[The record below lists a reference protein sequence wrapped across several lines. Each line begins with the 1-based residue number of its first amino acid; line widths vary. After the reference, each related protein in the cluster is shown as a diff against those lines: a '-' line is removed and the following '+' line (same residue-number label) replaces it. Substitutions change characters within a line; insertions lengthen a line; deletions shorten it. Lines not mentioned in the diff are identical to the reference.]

1 MKRAASKSSG
11 FSAEEKA
18 AMREAVRERAKK
30 GGDGEADLLE
40 KVAKM
45 PPADRAM
52 ATRLHA
58 IMKKHAPHLQPK
70 TWYGMPAYANGEKII
85 CYFQNA
91 SKFKARYGTLGFS
104 DKAML
109 DDGAMW
115 PVAYA
120 LMKLGPAE
128 EAKIVALVKKASA
141 AS

>member
-1 MKRAASKSSG
+1 MKKAAPKSTSNG

-18 AMREAVRERAKK
+18 AMKEAVRERAQK
-30 GGDGEADLLE
+30 GGTTEADLLA

-70 TWYGMPAYANGEKII
+70 TWYGMPAYASGEKII

-91 SKFKARYGTLGFS
+91 ARFKARYGMLGFS
-104 DKAML
+104 DKAAL

-115 PVAYA
+115 PVAFA

-128 EAKIVALVKKASA
+128 EARIVALVKKAV
-141 AS
+141 